1 MKFDADFGGARRA
14 AVALRLFLCMAS
26 LALVP
31 AAVIGYFSYLEARR
45 EIIDEKVYDMKQ
57 ISKLRLGSVS
67 IRIEDLKAH
76 ATRFA
81 ESQAAAGFINLPS
94 YENFPSRLVE
104 RLSRNGFQGGAV
116 LGLSGNLLAAADMA
130 NYDFFRREQWRTCA
144 AGAAFDRVVGGAQF
158 AASELSLDTPSGR
171 RGMNFAV
178 PIKNGDG
185 KTAAVAMLYVD
196 LARLQEA
203 VAAESKNFRTSELF
217 ICAYVGG
224 APFII
229 AGANANGAMEPAF
242 MGILAKTIEGAK
254 ISPDY
259 KDSGYSLARDYKGNK
274 VVAAWD
280 YIPQLD
286 WYVIMKTDLTEVL
299 FGIQSLGHR
308 VAILFLIVLPLS
320 LCACA
325 VFAKIFASPFSSLM
339 KKVSGFAVAD
349 SLWEAPK
356 SESRMLSASIDAM
369 RDAVDDIAS
378 KSYAGASEV
387 LAASEKLSG
396 GTARRAELSR
406 LIEASSDK
414 IILHS
419 RKISDVSVNLE
430 HSVEQVDGVSEIS
443 VRQAEEALGGI
454 EKMNR
459 LMSGL
464 GECAADFSGALG
476 EIFEAGR
483 KIGEIADSMTQL
495 ADRANLLSL
504 NASIEAKKAGK
515 SGSGFSVVADRLR
528 KLADQTSTATLEIE
542 SMVKSISSLS
552 DSGAGKVREFEAK
565 FSDAAAQAKSVGEG
579 LADIIQ
585 KIQGIPPR
593 LVLLLDGIRAQS
605 GEGDEISSRARELK
619 RAVEDESKLIESAR
633 EICDTLVKTASAM
646 RRESAKYSL

>member
-1 MKFDADFGGARRA
+1 M
-14 AVALRLFLCMAS
+14 
-26 LALVP
+26 
-31 AAVIGYFSYLEARR
+31 
-45 EIIDEKVYDMKQ
+45 
-57 ISKLRLGSVS
+57 
-67 IRIEDLKAH
+67 
-76 ATRFA
+76 
-81 ESQAAAGFINLPS
+81 
-94 YENFPSRLVE
+94 
-104 RLSRNGFQGGAV
+104 
-116 LGLSGNLLAAADMA
+116 
-130 NYDFFRREQWRTCA
+130 
-144 AGAAFDRVVGGAQF
+144 
-158 AASELSLDTPSGR
+158 
-171 RGMNFAV
+171 
-178 PIKNGDG
+178 
-185 KTAAVAMLYVD
+185 
-196 LARLQEA
+196 
-203 VAAESKNFRTSELF
+203 
-217 ICAYVGG
+217 
-224 APFII
+224 
-229 AGANANGAMEPAF
+229 
-242 MGILAKTIEGAK
+242 
-254 ISPDY
+254 
-259 KDSGYSLARDYKGNK
+259 
-274 VVAAWD
+274 
-280 YIPQLD
+280 
-286 WYVIMKTDLTEVL
+286 
-299 FGIQSLGHR
+299 
-308 VAILFLIVLPLS
+308 
-320 LCACA
+320 
-325 VFAKIFASPFSSLM
+325 
-339 KKVSGFAVAD
+339 
-349 SLWEAPK
+349 
-356 SESRMLSASIDAM
+356 
-369 RDAVDDIAS
+369 
-378 KSYAGASEV
+378 
-387 LAASEKLSG
+387 
-396 GTARRAELSR
+396 
-406 LIEASSDK
+406 
-414 IILHS
+414 
-419 RKISDVSVNLE
+419 SVNLE